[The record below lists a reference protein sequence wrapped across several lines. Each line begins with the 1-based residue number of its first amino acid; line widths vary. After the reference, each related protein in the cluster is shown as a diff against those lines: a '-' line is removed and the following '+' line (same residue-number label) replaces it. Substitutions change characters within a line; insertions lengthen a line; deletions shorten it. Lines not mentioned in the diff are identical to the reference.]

1 MKRAKLIKKVSS
13 RLNLNEIETGNF
25 IGSIFDTMLSVFKSG
40 KNLNIPEF
48 GKFIVRDKT
57 VNGEAVKYVSFS
69 PCKKFADEINSNFSE
84 LSPVLTKAL
93 NFQNLS
99 EIRVTETDD
108 AADESNFVYFTFG
121 DDTGEVE
128 TVTPEI
134 ENVIADEPL
143 TQSGDVVEDQAG
155 YDVFPT
161 DDITVD
167 TLIAD
172 EETLHPLDTS
182 ETIAAVEEIPAPL
195 DTIATLA
202 LDTGVTEKP
211 YLPDI
216 PCLIPFNYRSAE
228 FTDTEETEEVYDEV
242 ELLAIYSEPEP
253 EQVPFLIPEFNGI
266 TSNVDPAD
274 KKLTIVRDEKIHD
287 DYKISEQVI
296 TASSEIIETQE
307 TELSEVKQEL
317 IEPESISEESLSTEA
332 DSSGDDLLQ
341 PENAVSESVI
351 EETVTEKNE
360 YETIEE
366 KIVRE
371 KEIILKDIE
380 EYVKS
385 KDAEKTTDAFN
396 EPEHYFSKENID
408 TLPGQEKDIGG
419 SFGDSIQKSQN
430 VFDGDLSGSGVFSV
444 DTDSSID
451 DEYEQTVFSDLENF
465 FKTDNEDGGLPDEIT
480 ADSIPLSEEITDEL
494 NVVMQPEDD
503 AATDVHQGN
512 GMFVL
517 KDEYDSSELIDSIL
531 DLLKSREQTID
542 ELNKFGLVSAPET
555 TITGDKQETPESVT
569 EEYIQMEETV
579 PQDESSRVE
588 SVISDETVSDEQE
601 KDLYGELNKRLNE
614 LEELKAE
621 KDTLEEELKQGFI
634 TPEMTV
640 FDKLIEE
647 KPEPELSEK
656 ISIPE
661 IVIHDK
667 GIPDIDKPPKSL
679 NEALDN
685 LKLDGIIE
693 HLEGAPL
700 KEEKSYDD
708 VFKPADR
715 PFVPVSNTLPAVK
728 KKRIALKFIVYFLLI
743 VLFSVMSFFLY
754 KSILTPSKPKTFD
767 TLETKANDSIIASL
781 NLVDTSLSRGS
792 IILSEFE
799 VERDG
804 DIIYRQTDNGYM
816 IQVAVFDK
824 YNDALKYI
832 SGLENKNIH
841 AEIER
846 VDLPL
851 NVTEYRI
858 VIGPFEK
865 LQDAKAYFRSSGVI
879 LNFIKVLTPVKTG
892 LSF

>member
-1 MKRAKLIKKVSS
+1 MKRAKLIRKVSS

-48 GKFIVRDKT
+48 GKFIVRNKT
-57 VNGEAVKYVSFS
+57 VNGEVVKYISFS

-93 NFQNLS
+93 NFQDLS
-99 EIRVTETDD
+99 EIRVTEADD
-108 AADESNFVYFTFG
+108 DTDESNFVYFTFD
-121 DDTGEVE
+121 DDTDNVVIVSSEIE
-128 TVTPEI
+128 TVI
-134 ENVIADEPL
+134 DGEPL
-143 TQSGDVVEDQAG
+143 TQPGDFVEEQTG
-155 YDVFPT
+155 YDEFPS
-161 DDITVD
+161 DDITAD
-167 TLIAD
+167 TIIAD
-172 EETLHPLDTS
+172 EEILPSLDTS
-182 ETIAAVEEIPAPL
+182 ETVTEEVEIPAPL
-195 DTIATLA
+195 DTIDTLVA
-202 LDTGVTEKP
+202 DTDVTEKP
-211 YLPDI
+211 YLPEI
-216 PCLIPFNYRSAE
+216 PCLIPFNYRSDG
-228 FTDTEETEEVYDEV
+228 FTDTEEIKKTDTETKPQD
-242 ELLAIYSEPEP
+242 ICSERKIAD
-253 EQVPFLIPEFNGI
+253 VPLLIPVFNGI
-266 TSNVDPAD
+266 TSTVEPAD
-274 KKLTIVRDEKIHD
+274 KKTTIVRDENLHD
-287 DYKISEQVI
+287 DHKISEPVI
-296 TASSEIIETQE
+296 TAPPKIFGILE
-307 TELSEVKQEL
+307 TEQPEEKQEL
-317 IEPESISEESLSTEA
+317 IEPESVSEESVSAET
-332 DSSGDDLLQ
+332 DGSGDGLQ
-341 PENAVSESVI
+341 QTENTVSESVI
-351 EETVTEKNE
+351 EETVTVKNE

-385 KDAEKTTDAFN
+385 KDAEKTTDAFK

-408 TLPGQEKDIGG
+408 TLPGQDKDFGG

-430 VFDGDLSGSGVFSV
+430 VFDGDLLGSGGLSV

-465 FKTDNEDGGLPDEIT
+465 FKTNNEDGGLPDEIT
-480 ADSIPLSEEITDEL
+480 ADSIPLSEDMTDEL
-494 NVVMQPEDD
+494 NDVMQPADNAVTD
-503 AATDVHQGN
+503 AHQGN
-512 GMFVL
+512 GKFSL

-555 TITGDKQETPESVT
+555 EHTEDEQQIPGSVIGENIQT
-569 EEYIQMEETV
+569 EDTV
-579 PQDESSRVE
+579 PQYESTHVDSELPDEVAAE
-588 SVISDETVSDEQE
+588 EQE

-621 KDTLEEELKQGFI
+621 KDTLEEELKQSFV

-640 FDKLIEE
+640 FEKLVEE
-647 KPEPELSEK
+647 KPEVTEK

-667 GIPDIDKPPKSL
+667 GIPEIDKPPKSL
-679 NEALDN
+679 NEALDS

-693 HLEGAPL
+693 HLEGTPL

-715 PFVPVSNTLPAVK
+715 PFVPVSNTLPPVK

-743 VLFSVMSFFLY
+743 VLFSAMSFFLY

>member
-25 IGSIFDTMLSVFKSG
+25 ISIIFDTMLSVFKSG

-48 GKFIVRDKT
+48 GKFIVRNKT
-57 VNGEAVKYVSFS
+57 VNGEVVKYVSFS

-84 LSPVLTKAL
+84 LSPVITKAL

-99 EIRVTETDD
+99 EICVTETDD
-108 AADESNFVYFTFG
+108 ATDESNFVYFTFDNDT
-121 DDTGEVE
+121 DDVE
-128 TVTPEI
+128 IVSSEI
-134 ENVIADEPL
+134 ETIIDGEPL
-143 TQSGDVVEDQAG
+143 TQPVDVVEEQTE
-155 YDVFPT
+155 YDEFPP
-161 DDITVD
+161 DVITAD
-167 TLIAD
+167 TIIAD
-172 EETLHPLDTS
+172 EEILPSPDTS
-182 ETIAAVEEIPAPL
+182 ETIVAEEEIPTPL
-195 DTIATLA
+195 DTIDTLVA
-202 LDTGVTEKP
+202 DSDVTEKP

-216 PCLIPFNYRSAE
+216 PCLIPFNYRSAG
-228 FTDTEETEEVYDEV
+228 FTDTEE
-242 ELLAIYSEPEP
+242 IKEPDP
-253 EQVPFLIPEFNGI
+253 ETKPQEICYEREIADVPFLIPEFNGI
-266 TSNVDPAD
+266 TSIEQLD
-274 KKLTIVRDEKIHD
+274 KRENIVPVEKIPEGNMTSGPVIAEVLENIGIQ
-287 DYKISEQVI
+287 KTEQP
-296 TASSEIIETQE
+296 EE
-307 TELSEVKQEL
+307 KQEL
-317 IEPESISEESLSTEA
+317 IEPESDSEESVSAETA
-332 DSSGDDLLQ
+332 GSGGDLHQ
-341 PENAVSESVI
+341 PENTVTESVI
-351 EETVTEKNE
+351 EETVSEKNE
-360 YETIEE
+360 YDTIEE
-366 KIVRE
+366 KIIQE

-385 KDAEKTTDAFN
+385 KDAEKTTDAFK

-430 VFDGDLSGSGVFSV
+430 VFDGDLLGSSDLSV

-465 FKTDNEDGGLPDEIT
+465 FRTDNEDGGLPDEIT
-480 ADSIPLSEEITDEL
+480 ADSIPLSEDITNEL
-494 NVVMQPEDD
+494 NDVVQPADD
-503 AATDVHQGN
+503 AVTDAHQSN
-512 GMFVL
+512 GKFAL
-517 KDEYDSSELIDSIL
+517 KDEYDSSELIDNIL

-555 TITGDKQETPESVT
+555 ERTEDKQESPGSVT
-569 EEYIQMEETV
+569 GEIIQTEDKV
-579 PQDESSRVE
+579 PLDESTRVDSE
-588 SVISDETVSDEQE
+588 QSDEIATVEQE

-621 KDTLEEELKQGFI
+621 KDTLEEELKHGFI

-640 FDKLIEE
+640 FDKLIDE
-647 KPEPELSEK
+647 KPAPEVSEK

-667 GIPDIDKPPKSL
+667 GIPDIDEPPKSL
-679 NEALDN
+679 NEALDS

-715 PFVPVSNTLPAVK
+715 PFVPVSNTLPPVK
-728 KKRIALKFIVYFLLI
+728 KKRFALKFVVYFLLI
-743 VLFSVMSFFLY
+743 VLFSAMSFFLY
-754 KSILTPSKPKTFD
+754 KSILTPSKPKTID

-781 NLVDTSLSRGS
+781 NLVDTSISKGS

-804 DIIYRQTDNGYM
+804 DIVYRQTDNGYM
-816 IQVAVFDK
+816 IQVAVFDN

-865 LQDAKAYFRSSGVI
+865 LQDAKTYFRSSGVI

>member
-1 MKRAKLIKKVSS
+1 MKRAKLIRKVSS

-25 IGSIFDTMLSVFKSG
+25 ISIIFDTMLSVFKSG
-40 KNLNIPEF
+40 KNLSIPEF
-48 GKFIVRDKT
+48 GKFIVRNKT
-57 VNGEAVKYVSFS
+57 VDGEVVKYVSFS

-108 AADESNFVYFTFG
+108 ATDESNFVYFTFD
-121 DDTGEVE
+121 DDTDDVQIVSSEIE
-128 TVTPEI
+128 TVI
-134 ENVIADEPL
+134 DGEPL
-143 TQSGDVVEDQAG
+143 TQPGSVVEEQTEYEEFFSGD
-155 YDVFPT
+155 
-161 DDITVD
+161 ITAD

-172 EETLHPLDTS
+172 EETLPPLDTS
-182 ETIAAVEEIPAPL
+182 ETIVANEEIPAPL
-195 DTIATLA
+195 DTIDTLVA
-202 LDTGVTEKP
+202 DTDVTEKP

-216 PCLIPFNYRSAE
+216 PCLIPFNYRSAG
-228 FTDTEETEEVYDEV
+228 FTDTEEIKKTDTETKPQE
-242 ELLAIYSEPEP
+242 ICSEREIAD
-253 EQVPFLIPEFNGI
+253 VPFLIPEFNGI
-266 TSNVDPAD
+266 TSSIERLD
-274 KKLTIVRDEKIHD
+274 KRENIVPVEKIPED
-287 DYKISEQVI
+287 NMTSGLVTAEVLENIGIQKTEQP
-296 TASSEIIETQE
+296 EE
-307 TELSEVKQEL
+307 KQEL
-317 IEPESISEESLSTEA
+317 IEPESVSEESVSAET
-332 DSSGDDLLQ
+332 DGSGGDLHQ
-341 PENAVSESVI
+341 PEDTVSESVI

-360 YETIEE
+360 YDTIEE
-366 KIVRE
+366 KIIQE

-380 EYVKS
+380 EYIKS
-385 KDAEKTTDAFN
+385 KDAEKKTDAFK

-408 TLPGQEKDIGG
+408 TLPGQGKDIGD
-419 SFGDSIQKSQN
+419 SFGESIQKSQN
-430 VFDGDLSGSGVFSV
+430 VFDGDLLGSGDLSV

-465 FKTDNEDGGLPDEIT
+465 FRTDNEDGGLPDEIT
-480 ADSIPLSEEITDEL
+480 ADSIPLSEDMTDEL
-494 NVVMQPEDD
+494 NDVVQTADD
-503 AATDVHQGN
+503 AVTDAHQSN
-512 GMFVL
+512 GKFAL
-517 KDEYDSSELIDSIL
+517 KDEYDSSELIDNIL

-542 ELNKFGLVSAPET
+542 DLNKFGLVSAPET
-555 TITGDKQETPESVT
+555 ERTEDKQESPGSVT
-569 EEYIQMEETV
+569 GEIIQTEDKV
-579 PQDESSRVE
+579 PLDESTRVE
-588 SVISDETVSDEQE
+588 SEQSDEIATVEQE
-601 KDLYGELNKRLNE
+601 KDIYGELNKRLNE

-621 KDTLEEELKQGFI
+621 KDTLEEELKQSFI

-647 KPEPELSEK
+647 KPAPEVSEK

-679 NEALDN
+679 NEAHDS

-715 PFVPVSNTLPAVK
+715 PFVPVSNTLPPVK
-728 KKRIALKFIVYFLLI
+728 KKRFALKFIVYFLFI
-743 VLFSVMSFFLY
+743 ALFSAMSFFLY

-767 TLETKANDSIIASL
+767 TLVTKANDSIIASL
-781 NLVDTSLSRGS
+781 NLVDTSISKGS

-804 DIIYRQTDNGYM
+804 DIVYRQTDNGYM
-816 IQVAVFDK
+816 IQVAVFDN
-824 YNDALKYI
+824 YTDALKYI